1 MCNVAALFQYV
12 QFWSTMI
19 NSKTQKQLFSYCF
32 KYRNYAPFSVLVFNH
47 LSIDILK
54 KHELFV
60 SLQFQNI
67 VPKTVRMHHLPSLF
81 STFSREAGFCVTF
94 LTPSSIRRKPRAAPG
109 NACKTSPYLHSH
121 MRPVALV
128 FILHL
133 LSKVNLRCVQ
143 LQFVIRYVFSFRM
156 QVDK

>member
-1 MCNVAALFQYV
+1 
-12 QFWSTMI
+12 MI

-32 KYRNYAPFSVLVFNH
+32 KYRNYAPVSVLVFNH

-54 KHELFV
+54 NMNYLFLC
-60 SLQFQNI
+60 SSKISFQ
-67 VPKTVRMHHLPSLF
+67 KLRMHHLPSLF
-81 STFSREAGFCVTF
+81 STFSSKAGFCVTF
-94 LTPSSIRRKPRAAPG
+94 LIPPSIRRKPRAAPG